1 MFGDYQYIDNN
12 ETLEE
17 GPTGSGVGVHAG
29 GGAAV
34 PSVVA
39 GAQNT
44 AGTGAVGAGPRDPVG
59 AGP

>member
-34 PSVVA
+34 ASVVA

-44 AGTGAVGAGPRDPVG
+44 AGTGAVGVGP
-59 AGP
+59 

>member
-29 GGAAV
+29 GV
-34 PSVVA
+34 LRLVVWLQGHKILLA
-39 GAQNT
+39 R
-44 AGTGAVGAGPRDPVG
+44 VLLV
-59 AGP
+59 